1 MGFLKDV
8 ICAWTNKENIERDIE
23 SLKRENA
30 VLRKD
35 IESLKNK
42 GQHQETGA
50 SKEPTQSCPT
60 ESDKPKNVVNE
71 KSAKQVFSENLEKFL
86 PFLAELTNESFD
98 GEKWKELIGSFGNS
112 EMNTIWAKTKGKPDS
127 LLRILAFW
135 GYKPE
140 LCSSF
145 VCTGNEN
152 DMYEEGDGG
161 SLTNGIKYDVLSK
174 CWLHTDNNGTKN
186 VVLKGKVKKV

>member
-30 VLRKD
+30 ALRKD
-35 IESLKNK
+35 VESLKNK
-42 GQHQETGA
+42 GQHQESGA
-50 SKEPTQSCPT
+50 SKEATQNCTT
-60 ESDKPKNVVNE
+60 ESDKPKNVVEE
-71 KSAKQVFSENLEKFL
+71 KSAKQVFSENLEMFL
-86 PFLAELTNESFD
+86 PFLAELTKESFN
-98 GEKWKELIGSFGNS
+98 GEKWKDQILSLGNA
-112 EMNTIWAKTKGKPDS
+112 EMNTIWSKTKGKSDS

-145 VCTGNEN
+145 VSTGNEN
-152 DMYEEGDGG
+152 GMYEEEDGG

-174 CWLHTDNNGTKN
+174 CWLHTENNGTKN